1 MLIINQ
7 IEIDDY
13 TVIEVSDQ
21 TYFGDYA
28 VIDGKEYL
36 TEIVYDL
43 ENCIAIKTKGD
54 FVGKEVSFH
63 D

>member
-1 MLIINQ
+1 MRIINQ
-7 IEIDDY
+7 IDIDDY
-13 TVIEVSDQ
+13 TVIEVSNQ

-28 VIDGKEYL
+28 VIDGEEYP

-43 ENCIAIKTKGD
+43 ENCIAIKTKGN
-54 FVGKEVSFH
+54 FVGKVVSFH

>member
-1 MLIINQ
+1 MIIINQ

>member
-1 MLIINQ
+1 MRIINQ

-21 TYFGDYA
+21 TCFGNYA
-28 VIDGKEYL
+28 VIDGKEYP

-43 ENCIAIKTKGD
+43 ENCIAIKTKGN
-54 FVGKEVSFH
+54 FVGKEVSFY